1 MTPDEK
7 RQRLD
12 RFESAHRESGLP
24 VTMQRR
30 AVFEAILE
38 RVDHPTA
45 DQVYAAVHER
55 LPQISRMTVYRIL
68 ATLAWLGLISKTC
81 HLGSTARFDPKIH
94 QHHHLVCLDCGGII
108 DLEEE
113 RLNQIQLPEAHLH
126 GFEIT
131 DYHIHFRGRCAR
143 CREKLK
149 TPRSHRKAAGRV
161 RISPQKMTNLRSKGK
176 RIE

>member
-1 MTPDEK
+1 MSPDEK

-12 RFESAHRESGLP
+12 RFEAAYRESGLP
-24 VTMQRR
+24 VTLQRR

-68 ATLAWLGLISKTC
+68 ATLVWLGLISKTC

-108 DLEEE
+108 DLEEA
-113 RLNQIQLPEAHLH
+113 RLNQIQLPDVRRH

-143 CREKLK
+143 CREESQTPGARRQAVGRARIPRKK
-149 TPRSHRKAAGRV
+149 TSTPD
-161 RISPQKMTNLRSKGK
+161 
-176 RIE
+176 

>member
-1 MTPDEK
+1 MSPDQK
-7 RQRLD
+7 RRRVE

-24 VTMQRR
+24 VTLQRR
-30 AVFEAILE
+30 AVFAAILE

-45 DQVYAAVHER
+45 DQVYEAVRAR

-68 ATLAWLGLISKTC
+68 ATFVWLGLISKTC

-113 RLNQIQLPEAHLH
+113 RLNRIQWPDVRRH

-143 CREKLK
+143 CREKSE
-149 TPRSHRKAAGRV
+149 PSRSRRQAVGRV
-161 RISPQKMTNLRSKGK
+161 RTPRKKTAAPN
-176 RIE
+176 